1 MTRANSLFPEGLL
14 FASGNRNKY
23 TEVVDLFAPLG
34 IRILFGPDL
43 LTLDVEETGNT
54 YMSNARLKA
63 REWALKAGIPALADD
78 SGVEVRALGWKPG
91 IFSARIAPDDPGRV
105 HWMLDAMKNREDRY
119 AKYVAAFALFFPR
132 EYLCLATEGECH
144 GEIVQKPAGNRGFGY
159 DPIFTPFGFGSTF
172 GEIPDAV
179 KRKISHRAVAG
190 YRLMDI
196 LS

>member
-1 MTRANSLFPEGLL
+1 
-14 FASGNRNKY
+14 
-23 TEVVDLFAPLG
+23 
-34 IRILFGPDL
+34 
-43 LTLDVEETGNT
+43 
-54 YMSNARLKA
+54 
-63 REWALKAGIPALADD
+63 
-78 SGVEVRALGWKPG
+78 
-91 IFSARIAPDDPGRV
+91 
-105 HWMLDAMKNREDRY
+105 
-119 AKYVAAFALFFPR
+119 
-132 EYLCLATEGECH
+132 ATEGECH